1 MRLPRTRLARVQLA
15 VVLLLLALA
24 AWSVLVEPRWV
35 ARRELQATLR
45 KWQQGQPLRVAV
57 AADWHFTRNA
67 LWRVMTVER
76 ARGIVDE
83 INAAHPDLILLPGDF
98 IADRDFTPGAHRT
111 AEDAIA
117 AELGRLKAPLGIVA
131 VLGNHD
137 WHHGGAAFTGALR
150 RRGITVLEN
159 EAQPLAGT
167 PLWIAGVGD
176 HSTGHSRPADAL
188 RGVPANVPVLV
199 LMHDPASL
207 MDMPPVPGLI
217 VAAHTHGGQVYLP
230 GIGAPIVPGAAPRAW
245 AYGWITHGD
254 NRMYVTSGLGVSI
267 LPVRFNMRPEWVMF
281 TLGPQP
287 EKAK

>member
-1 MRLPRTRLARVQLA
+1 M
-15 VVLLLLALA
+15 LLVLLALA
-24 AWSVLVEPRWV
+24 AWAVLLEPRWV
-35 ARRELQATLR
+35 ARRDLQASLQ
-45 KWQQGQPLRVAV
+45 KWPQGRPLRVAV
-57 AADWHFTRNA
+57 ASDWHFTRKP
-67 LWRVMTVER
+67 LWRVMSIER

-83 INAAHPDLILLPGDF
+83 INAARPDLILLPGDF
-98 IADRDFTPGAHRT
+98 IADPDFAPGEHPS

-117 AELGRLKAPLGIVA
+117 AELARLKAPLGVVA

-137 WHHGGAAFTGALR
+137 WWHDGAAFTRALR
-150 RRGITVLEN
+150 GRGITVLEN
-159 EAQPLAGT
+159 QAQPLPGT

-188 RGVPANVPVLV
+188 RGVPAQAPVLV

-207 MDMPPVPGLI
+207 LDMPAVPGLI

-230 GIGAPIVPGAAPRAW
+230 LVGAPVVPGAAPRAW

-267 LPVRFNMRPEWVMF
+267 LPLRLNMRPEWVMF

-287 EKAK
+287 EEPR